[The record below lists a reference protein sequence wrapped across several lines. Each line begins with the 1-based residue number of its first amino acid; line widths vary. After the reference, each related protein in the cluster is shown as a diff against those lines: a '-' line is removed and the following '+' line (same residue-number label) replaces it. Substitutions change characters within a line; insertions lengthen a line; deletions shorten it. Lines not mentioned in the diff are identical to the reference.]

1 MGQRSTVK
9 RADEFR
15 CIEKRWVNNL
25 LTTAQRW
32 KKNNSPIVLD
42 HIQVADLES
51 IMERMVK
58 SGKISI
64 NQPTIEAEL

>member
-1 MGQRSTVK
+1 MHRKTLGEQSLDYCAEV
-9 RADEFR
+9 
-15 CIEKRWVNNL
+15 
-25 LTTAQRW
+25 

-51 IMERMVK
+51 IMERTVK

>member
-1 MGQRSTVK
+1 MHRKTLAEQSFDYCTEV
-9 RADEFR
+9 
-15 CIEKRWVNNL
+15 
-25 LTTAQRW
+25 

-51 IMERMVK
+51 IMERTVK
-58 SGKISI
+58 SGKIPI